1 MNPITSS
8 LVAVLV
14 LAGVAI
20 GQWVNLY
27 LSLPLFVG
35 AIVLAMSLRMANA
48 WQKFVIL
55 EWENYKASRERE
67 CLRSFPSWTA

>member
-20 GQWVNLY
+20 GHRPAQGRSLI
-27 LSLPLFVG
+27 LPL
-35 AIVLAMSLRMANA
+35 
-48 WQKFVIL
+48 
-55 EWENYKASRERE
+55 
-67 CLRSFPSWTA
+67 